1 MKRLGFVFTTCVLLL
16 SFAVIAQGTTTESLL
31 DCVINETCSIRVSNV
46 ASTSGLD
53 VSEETALTNTVHP
66 LVDFTHT
73 TSATPANG
81 IGLSL
86 RWLQETA
93 AANTENGANIAVIAT
108 DVTAASED
116 FQMDFQLMTAG
127 AAPATKWSLGST
139 GVVTLVNGE
148 TIDNSVNGTITYTA
162 TTHDFAGN
170 VTSSGSVDIV
180 GAGGLILENDETITN
195 SADGVISVDGT
206 FDITAAGGLVLSNDE
221 TITNAVNGVISVDGT
236 LDITA
241 AGGLVLSNDE
251 TITNAADGIISV
263 DGTFDI
269 TAAGGLVLSNDE
281 TITNAVN
288 GAVVTDGTFQAPGF
302 LTVDATEASG
312 ALVLNTTTASSG
324 ALTGATDKIEV
335 NIPSGALLHSCQ
347 LRVDVAVVN
356 DGDNTWAA
364 AYSGGATAEIAAAA
378 TAAAKNT
385 KVNAFFDANAATAI
399 ASGETDITLTPQAA
413 SFTAGEITAVCY
425 YYTLTSLDDAP

>member
-1 MKRLGFVFTTCVLLL
+1 MKRLGMVLLACVLV
-16 SFAVIAQGTTTESLL
+16 FITTDNVQGQTTESLF
-31 DCVINETCSIRVSNV
+31 DSVINGTGSVRYSLVGT
-46 ASTSGLD
+46 TSGLD

-108 DVTAASED
+108 DTTAASED
-116 FQMDFQLMTAG
+116 FQMDFMLMTAG

-162 TTHDFAGN
+162 TTHAFAGN

-195 SADGVISVDGT
+195 S
-206 FDITAAGGLVLSNDE
+206 
-221 TITNAVNGVISVDGT
+221 VNGVISVDGT
-236 LDITA
+236 L
-241 AGGLVLSNDE
+241 
-251 TITNAADGIISV
+251 
-263 DGTFDI
+263 DI

-312 ALVLNTTTASSG
+312 ALVLQTVTASSG

-335 NIPSGALLHSCQ
+335 NIPTGSLLHACQ
-347 LRVDVAVVN
+347 LRVDVAVTN

-364 AYSGGATAEIAAAA
+364 AYSGGSSAAIQGAGG
-378 TAAAKNT
+378 AAAKNT
-385 KVNAFFDANAATAI
+385 KVNTFFDANAATAI
-399 ASGETDITLTPQAA
+399 TSGETDITLTPQGAD
-413 SFTAGEITAVCY
+413 FTDGEITAVCY
-425 YYTLTSLDDAP
+425 YYTLTALDSAP